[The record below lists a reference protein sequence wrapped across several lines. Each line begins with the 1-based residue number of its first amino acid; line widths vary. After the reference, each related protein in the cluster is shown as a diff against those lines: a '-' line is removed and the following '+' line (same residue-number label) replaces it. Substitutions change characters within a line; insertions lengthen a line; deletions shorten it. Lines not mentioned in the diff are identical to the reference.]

1 MPMWPRWPARL
12 RRGSADERVKAV
24 KIALLHGWGFDAGVW
39 DALAPLLAGDVARMD
54 RGYFGAPVDAE
65 RPDLMIG
72 HSLGAMLLAR
82 RWSDV
87 PLVAINGFDRFC
99 GADAVAPRVVARM
112 VKRFGEDPAK
122 VLADFRATIH
132 AAPAPAIVS
141 GARLGADLAL
151 LADET
156 PAPAHRAPVL
166 VLQAGDDPLLPPAM
180 RAGAFAGGIERAA
193 AVCPAGGHLLPL
205 TQAAWCAQAIADF
218 AR

>member
-1 MPMWPRWPARL
+1 M
-12 RRGSADERVKAV
+12 

-39 DALAPLLAGDVARMD
+39 EALVPLLAPMLAGEITRMD
-54 RGYFGAPVDAE
+54 RGYFGAAVEGE

-82 RWSDV
+82 RWGDV

-99 GADAVAPRVVARM
+99 GTDAVAPRVVARM
-112 VKRFGEDPAK
+112 VKRFGQDPAK
-122 VLADFRATIH
+122 VLADFRAAIA
-132 AAPAPAIVS
+132 AAPAPAMAS
-141 GARLGADLAL
+141 PARLGEDLAL
-151 LADET
+151 LGDET

-166 VLQAGDDPLLPPAM
+166 VLQAGDDPLLPPAL
-180 RAGAFAGGIERAA
+180 RAGAFAGASERVA

-205 TQAAWCAQAIADF
+205 TRAAWCARAIADF